1 MQGVNPPRTT
11 SVEARIESI
20 YRSDSRRI
28 FATLIR
34 LLGDFELAEEAMQEA
49 FVAAARQWREDG
61 VPESPRAWLVSTAR
75 FKAIDRMRHNSRW
88 SDIAAELRDQE
99 DEPAGVVGPDHAAR
113 VVEDDLLRL
122 IFTCCHPAL
131 ARDAQI
137 ALTLREVCGLTTEE
151 IARAFLVA
159 VPTMAQR
166 IVRAKHKIRE
176 AAIPFE
182 VPDKTELPERL
193 GAVLH
198 VVYLVFN
205 EGYAASGGNSLTR
218 PRLCAEALR
227 LGRLL
232 LRLSP
237 APEVMGLLGLM
248 LVHDARRAARS
259 DEAGDLVLMEDQ
271 DRSLW
276 DHEQIAEGA
285 ALVERSLR
293 AGPAGA
299 YALQAAIA
307 ALHAEAPSWEETDW
321 PQIVG
326 LYEVLVKVAPSPV
339 VELNLAA
346 AVAMRDGP
354 RSGLDRVEAILD
366 RGDLQGFFP
375 AHATRAELL
384 ARLGRREAA
393 RTAWERALRLTD
405 QEPQQRLVRR
415 RLRELQS

>member
-1 MQGVNPPRTT
+1 MTVLRST
-11 SVEARIESI
+11 SFEARLEAI
-20 YRSDSRRI
+20 YRSDSRRVL
-28 FATLIR
+28 ATLIR

-49 FVAAARQWREDG
+49 FAAATRQWREDG
-61 VPESPRAWLVSTAR
+61 VPDNPRAWLVSTAR

-88 SDIAAELRDQE
+88 SEIAAELREQGSE
-99 DEPAGVVGPDHAAR
+99 TGVDRGPDNEAQ

-122 IFTCCHPAL
+122 IFTCCHPSL
-131 ARDAQI
+131 AREAQI

-166 IVRAKHKIRE
+166 IVRAKHKIRD

-182 VPDKTELPERL
+182 VPGASELPDRL
-193 GAVLH
+193 DVVLH

-205 EGYAASGGNSLTR
+205 EGYAASDGGALIR

-237 APEVMGLLGLM
+237 SPGVMGLLGLM
-248 LVHDARRAARS
+248 LVHDARRAGRTDAV
-259 DEAGDLVLMEDQ
+259 GDLVLLEDQ

-276 DHEQIAEGA
+276 NHEQIAEGGA
-285 ALVERSLR
+285 HIERALR
-293 AGPAGA
+293 AGPVGT
-299 YALQAAIA
+299 YALQGAIA

-326 LYEVLVKVAPSPV
+326 LYDVLARVEPTPV
-339 VELNLAA
+339 VELNRAA
-346 AVAMRDGP
+346 AIAMRDGP
-354 RSGLDRVEAILD
+354 AAGLAQVEAIMARGGLD
-366 RGDLQGFFP
+366 SFFP
-375 AHATRAELL
+375 AHAARAELL
-384 ARLGRREAA
+384 ARLGRRDSA
-393 RTAWERALRLTD
+393 RAAWERALALTG
-405 QEPQQRLVRR
+405 QAPQQRLVRR
-415 RLRELQS
+415 RLRALQS